1 MEHLERP
8 STSCSSHRPSLTDN
22 DQADRSAGK
31 TFMSRSYTFY
41 GDQAK
46 NEPKSKYQRQLR
58 IKSTPRP
65 SRPMTDY
72 QTHRSTRSLL
82 NKDQWQQETKND
94 ARLNTKVID
103 QSDQNILYGKGE

>member
-1 MEHLERP
+1 
-8 STSCSSHRPSLTDN
+8 
-22 DQADRSAGK
+22 
-31 TFMSRSYTFY
+31 
-41 GDQAK
+41 
-46 NEPKSKYQRQLR
+46 
-58 IKSTPRP
+58 
-65 SRPMTDY
+65 MTDY